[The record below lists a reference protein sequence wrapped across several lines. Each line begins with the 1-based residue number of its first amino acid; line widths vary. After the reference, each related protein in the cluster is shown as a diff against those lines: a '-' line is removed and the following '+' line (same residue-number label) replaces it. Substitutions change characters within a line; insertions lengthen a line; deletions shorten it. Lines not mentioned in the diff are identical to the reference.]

1 MGLIRNVT
9 GCLKDNLWQTEENKN
24 ELVKK
29 EVTTEIQVE
38 DDSIKNRNITARCSR
53 VQKNTCEVAFDF
65 G

>member
-53 VQKNTCEVAFDF
+53 VQKNT
-65 G
+65 